1 MSLHE
6 ILNSA
11 YAEFS
16 LILLLAILLG
26 IVGVFLRQPL
36 IIVYMIL
43 GIILGPSGIE
53 LVKAQDTVDILAQ
66 VGVAVL
72 LFLVGLELNPQYIK
86 RLGGVAVA
94 TGLGQIVFTSAV
106 GFLIILLAGKD
117 WITASYLAIAL
128 TFSSTVIIV
137 KLLSDK
143 KEVNSLH
150 GRIAIGFLIVQDIA
164 VIVALVAMSAFGTGT
179 GSGLAST
186 ILNIALKIIIIG
198 VFIFVFMRFLAD
210 RLLKLMA
217 GSLELLLLFAIGWA
231 VLLAALGEHSGFSK
245 ELGAFLAG
253 FSLSSTHLKEAI
265 STRLQPIRDFLL
277 LFSS

>member
-1 MSLHE
+1 
-6 ILNSA
+6 
-11 YAEFS
+11 
-16 LILLLAILLG
+16 
-26 IVGVFLRQPL
+26 
-36 IIVYMIL
+36 
-43 GIILGPSGIE
+43 
-53 LVKAQDTVDILAQ
+53 
-66 VGVAVL
+66 
-72 LFLVGLELNPQYIK
+72 
-86 RLGGVAVA
+86 
-94 TGLGQIVFTSAV
+94 
-106 GFLIILLAGKD
+106 
-117 WITASYLAIAL
+117 
-128 TFSSTVIIV
+128 
-137 KLLSDK
+137 
-143 KEVNSLH
+143 
-150 GRIAIGFLIVQDIA
+150 
-164 VIVALVAMSAFGTGT
+164 MSAFGTGT